1 MSFARHAY
9 TVIFYCALPM
19 IALRLWWRGRKA
31 PAYRERILERF
42 GFIGHAIANSQAFK
56 PNGIWIHAVSV
67 GETIA
72 ATPLIREL
80 QRRYPDRAIT
90 ITTMTPTGSERVRAL
105 FGDSV
110 VHVYAPYDVPDCL
123 TRFLARVQPQLLVII
138 ETELWP
144 NTIHACAARNIPVIL
159 ANARLSEKS
168 ARGYRRMRALTA
180 PMLHE
185 MTTVVA
191 QNAIDGERFIE
202 LGLAHPRLII
212 SGSIKF
218 DISIDADVMARAHR
232 TKSEWHVQH
241 SIVWIAASTHD
252 GEEEIILQAHQR
264 LRQWYADAL
273 LILVP
278 RHPERFNEIAGLIEN
293 NQFSYVR
300 RSTKENIAADTA
312 VLLGDT
318 MGELQYL
325 FGCVDMAFVGGSL
338 ISRGGH
344 NMLEPAAWGLPII
357 TGNSDFNF
365 REISALLQQAG
376 ALASVQNVDELSEKL
391 IAFSENHEMRDRCG
405 AAALKVVNDNRGALI
420 KLVAEIT
427 RVLN

>member
-1 MSFARHAY
+1 M
-9 TVIFYCALPM
+9 
-19 IALRLWWRGRKA
+19 
-31 PAYRERILERF
+31 
-42 GFIGHAIANSQAFK
+42 
-56 PNGIWIHAVSV
+56 
-67 GETIA
+67 
-72 ATPLIREL
+72 
-80 QRRYPDRAIT
+80 
-90 ITTMTPTGSERVRAL
+90 
-105 FGDSV
+105 
-110 VHVYAPYDVPDCL
+110 
-123 TRFLARVQPQLLVII
+123 
-138 ETELWP
+138 
-144 NTIHACAARNIPVIL
+144 
-159 ANARLSEKS
+159 
-168 ARGYRRMRALTA
+168 
-180 PMLHE
+180 
-185 MTTVVA
+185 
-191 QNAIDGERFIE
+191 
-202 LGLAHPRLII
+202 
-212 SGSIKF
+212 
-218 DISIDADVMARAHR
+218 
-232 TKSEWHVQH
+232 
-241 SIVWIAASTHD
+241 
-252 GEEEIILQAHQR
+252 
-264 LRQWYADAL
+264 
-273 LILVP
+273 P

-376 ALASVQNVDELSEKL
+376 ALASVQNVDELSDKL